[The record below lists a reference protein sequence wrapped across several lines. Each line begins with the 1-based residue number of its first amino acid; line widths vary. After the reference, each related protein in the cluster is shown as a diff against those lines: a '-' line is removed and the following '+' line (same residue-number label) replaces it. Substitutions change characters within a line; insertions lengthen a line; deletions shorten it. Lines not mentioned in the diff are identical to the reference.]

1 MVERVEPDAPTEPTG
16 LIDDVKSEAEGKV
29 ENSSEEETTVNHRVE
44 DSGDSPD
51 PKIDAGAEERP
62 EFIPEKFWK
71 DGKTDTES
79 LAKGYAE
86 LETKM
91 RAGKHKAPEDGKY
104 DGKFLDGKIPADDPM
119 LTEFNKMALEKGISQ
134 GDYEDLIGLVL
145 QNGANVEQQAIF
157 DKDAEMKIL
166 GPNAEKIIDE
176 QVEWARTLVKA
187 KYWGEDDFEEF
198 KIFAGT
204 AGGVKALMQMRR
216 YYGDTTTIPTDIMPT
231 DEALPSKDD
240 CYQMVN
246 DPKYQTDPAYRA
258 KVEKT
263 FAKVFGTEPDHR
275 VAH

>member
-1 MVERVEPDAPTEPTG
+1 MAEKLEPAAPTG
-16 LIDDVKSEAEGKV
+16 LIDGVSSETEEKV
-29 ENSSEEETTVNHRVE
+29 ENASEENTTVDHHAKDPGE
-44 DSGDSPD
+44 SSDLKTDSEIG
-51 PKIDAGAEERP
+51 ERP

-86 LETKM
+86 LEGKM
-91 RAGKHKAPEDGKY
+91 RGGKHKAPEDGKY
-104 DGKFLDGKIPADDPM
+104 DGKFLDDKIPGDDPM
-119 LTEFNKMALEKGISQ
+119 LMEFNKMALEKGISQ

-145 QNGANVEQQAIF
+145 QNGANVEQQTTF
-157 DKDAEMKIL
+157 NKDAEMKIL

-176 QVEWARTLVKA
+176 QVDWARSLVKA

-198 KIFAGT
+198 KVFAGT

-216 YYGDTTTIPTDIMPT
+216 YYGDTTTIPTDINPT
-231 DEALPSKDD
+231 EEALPSKDE

-246 DPKYQTDPAYRA
+246 DPKYQSDPAYRA

-263 FAKVFGTEPDHR
+263 FAKVFGTEPDNR